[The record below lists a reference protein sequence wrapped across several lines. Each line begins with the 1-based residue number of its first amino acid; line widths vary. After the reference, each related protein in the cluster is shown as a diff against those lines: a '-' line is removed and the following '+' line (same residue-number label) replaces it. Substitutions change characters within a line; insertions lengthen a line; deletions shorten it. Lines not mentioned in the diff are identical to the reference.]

1 MRARSP
7 YLLPIDHEMVAPID
21 GAGTQA
27 GEIAAGIWFR
37 IALAPQLVGAE
48 DARQVPLLLLFGSP
62 MNERRAQ
69 EIQRVRCRQNRR
81 TGAEIFLVEDHLLHK
96 ARAAPAIFFGP
107 GDPDPAG
114 GVHRLLPPN
123 ALFECLAVGRHA
135 LVGGIVDA
143 DLRRQVHFEPAPEMG
158 TKGGMLGAVGEVHG
172 GPLYRPN

>member
-48 DARQVPLLLLFGSP
+48 DARQGPLLLLCGSP

-69 EIQRVRCRQNRR
+69 QVQRVRCRENRR

-123 ALFECLAVGRHA
+123 ALFEGLAVRRHA
-135 LVGGIVDA
+135 LVAAISNPA
-143 DLRRQVHFEPAPEMG
+143 LTPQFPFHPPPDLAS
-158 TKGGMLGAVGEVHG
+158 
-172 GPLYRPN
+172 

>member
-69 EIQRVRCRQNRR
+69 QVQRVRCRQTRR
-81 TGAEIFLVEDHLLHK
+81 TGAEIFLVE
-96 ARAAPAIFFGP
+96 
-107 GDPDPAG
+107 
-114 GVHRLLPPN
+114 VHPP
-123 ALFECLAVGRHA
+123 
-135 LVGGIVDA
+135 
-143 DLRRQVHFEPAPEMG
+143 QKPPAPPP
-158 TKGGMLGAVGEVHG
+158 TSF
-172 GPLYRPN
+172 RPAHPTPP

>member
-69 EIQRVRCRQNRR
+69 QVQRARCRQNRR

-135 LVGGIVDA
+135 LVGAIVDA
-143 DLRRQVHFEPAPEMG
+143 DLGRQVPFDPTPELSP
-158 TKGGMLGAVGEVHG
+158 KSRVLGALGEVHA
-172 GPLYRPN
+172 GPLLFPG